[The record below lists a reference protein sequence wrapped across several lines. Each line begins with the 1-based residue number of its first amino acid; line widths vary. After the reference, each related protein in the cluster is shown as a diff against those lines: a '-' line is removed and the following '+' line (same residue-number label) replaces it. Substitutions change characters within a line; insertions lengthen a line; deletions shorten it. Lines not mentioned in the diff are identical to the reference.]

1 MRIKILACGDAAA
14 HKTLHF
20 LKQSLGMTLVQ
31 DIVTSS
37 NLFNGNPWSSGV
49 VRLGDTEIEVV
60 ESVRI
65 NTSRRYAKKPD
76 MLRLLGVNINNES
89 HLKQKP
95 EQDQYHLSS
104 TDIMRLCIGNSARIL
119 PYLNLSEEKNPE
131 NDTDDTTSTNDSN
144 QSTKEN
150 NNLTLKEMVLGTLDD
165 TELCKTMNEQLNNRS
180 DISPISPS
188 LWQIGIGIGAEQ
200 TSRLPALR
208 ILPSIV
214 SSLILY
220 CPSFDQILKEQSTL
234 KYKKI
239 GYRGGTLKKGQL
251 MLDLP
256 VPGLDLRLDEDIE
269 NQSSFNEGREVLFKD
284 VIKGLGDV
292 AHSSQ
297 PGCGSVTRK
306 ELVGILTRD
315 KL

>member
-89 HLKQKP
+89 HSKQKQ
-95 EQDQYHLSS
+95 EQYHLSS

-150 NNLTLKEMVLGTLDD
+150 SNCCCALGIRKDTLH
-165 TELCKTMNEQLNNRS
+165 CQ
-180 DISPISPS
+180 
-188 LWQIGIGIGAEQ
+188 
-200 TSRLPALR
+200 
-208 ILPSIV
+208 
-214 SSLILY
+214 
-220 CPSFDQILKEQSTL
+220 
-234 KYKKI
+234 
-239 GYRGGTLKKGQL
+239 
-251 MLDLP
+251 
-256 VPGLDLRLDEDIE
+256 
-269 NQSSFNEGREVLFKD
+269 
-284 VIKGLGDV
+284 
-292 AHSSQ
+292 
-297 PGCGSVTRK
+297 
-306 ELVGILTRD
+306 
-315 KL
+315 